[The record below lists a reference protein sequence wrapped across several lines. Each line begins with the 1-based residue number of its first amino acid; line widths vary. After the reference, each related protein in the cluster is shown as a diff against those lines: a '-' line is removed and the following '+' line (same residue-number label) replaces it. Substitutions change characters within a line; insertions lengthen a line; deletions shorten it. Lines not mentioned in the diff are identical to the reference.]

1 MGTKWTESQQAAID
15 ARGADILVAAAAGS
29 GKTAVLVERIIERI
43 TDREQPV
50 DLDRLLVVTFTNAAA
65 AEMRQRIGAAL
76 SKKLEQEPDNQ
87 LLLRQ
92 LALLSNAS
100 ITTIHAYCH
109 KVLRANFDSLGL
121 DPNFRIADPTENEL
135 MRLAALEEVM
145 EAMYDDK
152 AYAEDFL
159 RLTEAYLHIKNPEPF
174 YKLVNHI
181 YDFAMSLPNPK
192 GWLDEAAKRFE
203 LAEDFAQTPY
213 AGELLAIGKRRVQG
227 IVEKYATMLSLAEA
241 DDGGEAFYQLLYA
254 EREAFISLYSIQD
267 YELFYQQLMAF
278 TFDTIPRVPKDA
290 QPRYRESLRKMRDGV
305 KNTDMK
311 KLREELFCLPQ
322 EEQKAVLLKLHP
334 LMRCLSELVKRLMDR
349 FDEKKAAKNLL
360 NYNDLEHG
368 CYRLFVDASGQP
380 TAVALAEQQSYDEIL
395 IDEYQDT
402 SALQEAIFGAI
413 KKEGGLFL
421 VGDVKQSIY
430 RFRNTNPK
438 LFREKKETYSHKT
451 DAPKRKILLSQNFR
465 SRSEVLDGINFI
477 FKRVMSAETGEI
489 EYNEE
494 EMLYPGAMYPAMEH
508 HLPFETELWLAELN
522 GQSDEEEPPEAVEAE
537 AIMAAGRIAELIES
551 GYQVLG
557 KNGVRPLT
565 YRDICILMRSTKNTA
580 AVFCKALSDRGIP
593 CYSDAG
599 SSFLQSQEITVMMS
613 LLKIIDNPH
622 QDIPLLSVL
631 RSQLYALSTDELA
644 EIRLANRK
652 TDLFDALCLR
662 AEEQDALGKKLAS
675 FLSSLSIYREKSR
688 ILDTAELVWYLYME
702 TGFYEAQSTLSGG
715 ALRRLNLRLLYTRA
729 AAFEKTGLKGLY
741 NFIRF
746 IDEYQSMGGD
756 YDGGRTIGEEQ
767 NVVRVM
773 SIHKSKGLEFPVVIL
788 AGMARGFNTQDL
800 TEKVLIH
807 SDWGYGPKYIDTE
820 LGLVYDNS
828 ARQIVRHAMLEEALS
843 EEMRIL
849 YVAMTRAR
857 EKLIMLAAGRNL
869 EGKIKKC
876 AVGAE
881 SERVSGAFT
890 ATAACYL
897 DWILMALCTHPDAEL
912 LRKKAETERFRLSV
926 DDSRFCIK
934 WLEGD
939 SLFTE
944 EEPIAETQKEEEP
957 KEAGSL
963 PAMLHYRYPYQEE
976 GQLPAKLTVT
986 ELKRKSSGE
995 EADSVYL
1002 YPRPVFLM
1010 ERSGRL
1016 SGAEAGTAL
1025 HTFLE
1030 NLQFND
1036 CDSPQAIQKQI
1047 DTLFSR
1053 GILTQQEAESIPIH
1067 KVLTFMQSELGQ
1079 RLSASK
1085 KVLREVSFGIQTEAE
1100 PFFRVKGTIMLQGMM
1115 DCVLFEDEGISIID
1129 YKTDRSKTPEELK
1142 EHYRIQLDCYRE
1154 AAEKMF
1160 GQKVVHRYLYLFHY
1174 DTLIEL

>member
-1 MGTKWTESQQAAID
+1 METKWTKSQQAAIN
-15 ARGADILVAAAAGS
+15 AREADILVAAAAGS

-76 SKKLEQEPDNQ
+76 SKKLEQEPENQ

-92 LALLSNAS
+92 LALLPNAP

-135 MRLAALEEVM
+135 MRLAALEEVI
-145 EAMYDDK
+145 EAMYDDET
-152 AYAEDFL
+152 YAEDFL
-159 RLTEAYLHIKNPEPF
+159 HLTEAYLHIKNPDPF

-192 GWLDEAAKRFE
+192 GWLDEAASRFDT
-203 LAEDFAQTPY
+203 AEDFTQTPY
-213 AGELLAIGKRRVQG
+213 AEQLLSIGKCRVQG
-227 IVEKYATMLSLAEA
+227 IIEKYDAMLYLAEE

-254 EREAFISLYSIQD
+254 EREAFVSLYSSAD
-267 YELFYQQLMAF
+267 YDAFYQKLMAF
-278 TFDTIPRVPKDA
+278 GFDTIPRVPKDA
-290 QPRYRESLRKMRDGV
+290 QPRYRDGIRAVRDGV
-305 KNTDMK
+305 KNVDMK
-311 KLREELFCLPQ
+311 KMREELFCLS
-322 EEQKAVLLKLHP
+322 EQDQKEILLKLHP

-368 CYRLFVDASGQP
+368 CHRLFVDDIGQP
-380 TAVALAEQQSYDEIL
+380 TAVALAEQQRYDEIL

-430 RFRNTNPK
+430 GFRNTNPK
-438 LFREKKETYSHKT
+438 LFREKKETYGHEP

-465 SRSEVLDGINFI
+465 SRSHVLDAINFI
-477 FKRVMSAETGEI
+477 FKRVMSAGTGEI

-494 EMLYPGAMYPAMEH
+494 EMLYPGAVYPEMERP
-508 HLPFETELWLAELN
+508 LSFETELWLAELK
-522 GQSDEEEPPEAVEAE
+522 GQADEEESLNVIEAE
-537 AIMAAGRIAELIES
+537 AIMAAGRITELMES
-551 GYQVLG
+551 GYQVLD

-565 YRDICILMRSTKNTA
+565 YRDICILMRSVKNTA
-580 AVFCKALSDRGIP
+580 AIFCKVLSERGIP

-652 TDLFDALCLR
+652 TDLFDALCQR
-662 AEEQDALGKKLAS
+662 AKEQDALGKKLAT
-675 FLSSLSIYREKSR
+675 FLSSLSVYREKSR

-746 IDEYQSMGGD
+746 VDEYQSIGGD
-756 YDGGRTIGEEQ
+756 YDGARTIGEEQ
-767 NVVRVM
+767 DVVRVM

-788 AGMARGFNTQDL
+788 AGMNRGINMLDIK
-800 TEKVLIH
+800 EKVLIH
-807 SDWGYGPKYIDTE
+807 SEWGYGPKYIDTE
-820 LGLVYDNS
+820 LGLVYNNG
-828 ARQIVRHAMLEEALS
+828 AQQVVRHAMLKETLS

-857 EKLIMLAAGRNL
+857 EKLIMLGAGHNL
-869 EGKIKKC
+869 EERIKKF

-881 SERVSGAFT
+881 GEQVSVAFT
-890 ATAACYL
+890 AAATSYL
-897 DWILMALCTHPDAEL
+897 DWIFMALYAHPDAEL
-912 LRKKAETERFRLSV
+912 LRKKAEAERFKLSN
-926 DDSRFCIK
+926 DSSRFRIE
-934 WLEGD
+934 WLEAD

-944 EEPIAETQKEEEP
+944 EEPIAEDEKEEKV
-957 KEAGSL
+957 KETGSL
-963 PAMLHYRYPYQEE
+963 PAMLQYQYPYQDE

-986 ELKRKSSGE
+986 ELKRKSGGE
-995 EADSVYL
+995 EDTVYL
-1002 YPRPVFLM
+1002 YPRPIFLM

-1016 SGAEAGTAL
+1016 RGAEAGTAL

-1030 NLQFND
+1030 HLQFEN
-1036 CDSPQAIQKQI
+1036 CDSLASVTKQI
-1047 DTLFSR
+1047 DNLLKR
-1053 GILTQQEAESIPIH
+1053 GILTQAEAESIPAH
-1067 KVLTFMQSELGQ
+1067 KVLIFMQSELGC
-1079 RLSASK
+1079 RLSAAK
-1085 KVLREVSFGIQTEAE
+1085 QVLREVRFGIQTDAE
-1100 PFFRVKGTIMLQGMM
+1100 PFFHVKGKVMLQGMM

-1129 YKTDRSKTPEELK
+1129 YKTDRSKTPQELK
-1142 EHYRIQLDCYRE
+1142 EHYRIQLDCYKE
-1154 AAEKMF
+1154 AAEKMY

-1174 DTLIEL
+1174 DTFIEL